1 MKRLIT
7 YKTWLCRLTLVLGCL
22 AIAMA
27 VHAASITVDG
37 INYTTASGGK
47 ATIAKYT
54 IIKATAES
62 PADTLFYTGDI
73 VIPEK
78 FTYEGVEYTVV
89 ATAANAFL
97 DCKNLTSVQL
107 PATCITIGRNSFK
120 GCTKLATSPIPM
132 TATSVGSGVF
142 NGCSSL
148 EEVTIM
154 SGWSKPVSEEFAN
167 CPNLKRLII
176 AEGSSPLVM
185 KIHAFGSTTE
195 ARSALRSIEY
205 IYMGRNV
212 DASAYLNNEQPF
224 HNMTNLKTLVI
235 GGESTTIQGTTFQG
249 CTALNTITFNEGNK
263 MSNIGSNAFENC
275 TSLTSINIPLGV
287 TVIEQNVFNNCQNL
301 KNVTL
306 SDGVTSIGN
315 SAFKNTGLTSFHFP
329 YALTTIGE
337 SAFENSKLSGDIE
350 LPGLL
355 TAIGTQAFAST
366 SLHGVTIPASVTDI
380 GNGAFAPI
388 ATLASISLNG
398 GNTSFMLDHGV
409 LLSAAGT
416 RLLVSAHE
424 GNIGTSYSNATVT
437 TIDNY
442 GLAHAPFT
450 TVYLPALASIGNYGF
465 AYSDLETFT
474 LESVVTVGVNVFM
487 GSALNDIVIAEGRN
501 EIPQGLCSQCTS
513 LTSVTLPT
521 TATNMMSNCFEGCT
535 ALEVMEIPANV
546 NYMEPGSVPATI
558 KELRVLNTNPPV
570 LADGV
575 FNENQHDVICKVAPS
590 SVSLFEN
597 TSQWYFLR
605 IVADESIS
613 SDVTMLGCPDGLYYA
628 TTNGDL
634 MYRDLNGNIVNT
646 NFNTGQHA
654 FTLQSYKNR
663 VYVAVAGQR
672 FTYQDPNQPLGDGEL
687 FYVNNSNGIF
697 YRVTVLNNVGH
708 TPSEDPFTMSIDA
721 DENKIYIS
729 DRNVGI
735 HEMSADATGL
745 YGQQPFL
752 VQNQWLPYY
761 NDEISW
767 GSITGGF
774 TKDKNGIFWMSKKF
788 NGVCLLRFTKDDI
801 YLSGGQG
808 KPKPYNALFKD
819 AIIKTFYLDEE
830 NGYLYMQVQTD
841 PYGCVPGIYRIAL
854 SRIENLVTGAD
865 VVGNENLRIADCELI
880 DNSPIKV
887 EGAEDSGE
895 LANVAQIT
903 GDGEYIYWS
912 YIAPASDDEA
922 IRRSVPLNTNNPLH
936 HSGIKCLKAKP
947 NDDGTMPTTV
957 TFAVEGVEAYG
968 VCAMNYSPYITP
980 ELEQTVEP
988 SFNYHKDDLARVYYV
1003 EIEQVEPSTIS
1014 YRILLPNGEWT
1025 EWTEYSDVLSFT
1037 ENGIYRIEA
1046 FAIADGKRPSETI
1059 ALEIIVDFPVQTA
1072 KPTINTE
1079 ETDNAVIVTATG
1091 NGEVKLYKDG
1101 VEVEN
1106 PCTIARTHVDQQ
1118 FTFTATAQE
1127 EGMQIS
1133 ETATA
1138 IITVPAQMDMS
1149 GDIVFI
1155 AGIDNGTGSTTAGP
1169 FSIEKQGVTIEVTNG
1184 LANSSHYRF
1193 YKNNTV
1199 TITSTVGDISKV
1211 VFDCI
1216 GEDDAQYGPGGFT
1229 VEDGEYTYSGKVGT
1243 WIGSAQSVVFTASN
1257 YQVRASKVTVTIG
1270 DGPAQTATPTIT
1282 TEMTDDAVIVTA
1294 TGDGEVKLYKDGVEV
1309 ENPCTIARTNVDQQF
1324 TFTATAQ
1331 EEGKLISET
1340 VTATITVPEIFVP
1353 TFATDGVTYDEVN
1366 GFSIRN
1372 VWIQD
1377 RAHTPQDWSLL
1388 PYCNTYARTAVMHDG
1403 FIYIA
1408 HSNALTVT
1416 AGDET
1421 LTQSVIYKVDA
1432 SNGKLV
1438 KKLPLTLDGEI
1449 YGGATL
1455 SCNTVGVDNF
1465 GHLYMA
1471 PFSSAMST
1479 IQQVYMVDKETGE
1492 LTLMGELDKGDALQR
1507 CDYIDLIGDITR
1519 EKAECNIMSAGA
1531 SSEYIFRWHAEQGGD
1546 WEGGFD
1552 GDPYLAIF
1560 DFYPETVTN
1569 WGYMPVV
1576 KMWQENPNDYSGELF
1591 FVDGFNSAPILYD
1604 VTGTMVD
1611 NFEGVNSDCLPMD
1624 NGANGICEFTLGGRH
1639 FIAFVAAQYTG
1650 YNDAT
1655 MQNRACQV
1663 YICELGDGK
1672 SMYGMQRYWMIPDE
1686 LGTVSDSGTR
1696 IECINVEYG
1705 TDDEGNEEVTLFIFK
1720 CYNGMGVYKI
1730 TAGYGPETPQTD
1742 TPTITTEM
1750 TDNAVIVTATGDGE
1764 VKLYKDGVEVEN
1776 PCTIART
1783 STEQRFTFTAT
1794 AHEEG
1799 KLISETATLAVTVPA
1814 KQAPEDDKTTGEYNI
1829 LPDGNP
1835 RMAGQ
1840 GVQDHL
1846 FVRDMN
1852 GSQTVDNTVN
1862 FYDNNEQLVWIW
1874 LDDDQIYMNES
1885 VQSLTPIAYNSAG
1898 DLYNE
1903 ITYNSLQCD
1912 IYLPSGFSLTQI
1924 IDNNGQQIKF
1934 AQGDR
1939 LPSTSNL
1946 IWAKKNE
1953 IKTIDGIQYDVYS
1966 LIIYNVNNYGSH
1978 FSSKNATMYQSQGA
1992 LKKDD
1997 APLFGLGLIYDGVSA
2012 SSSQLGDMI
2021 IANQVFTTR
2030 EASVAE
2036 WGANE
2041 SMFYYATG
2049 GNNMAQLF
2057 NLYNRVKLVVDG
2069 QIPEQ
2074 TAAPVINGTIDH
2086 VTGTYTIAL
2095 SPGEDN
2101 SVIYYRYINYSDDEW
2116 SEWMEYVN
2124 PIQFTEQGMYRI
2136 EAYAVAPGKQSSVHV
2151 YYDFMNSGPVY
2162 TATPTITAEETD
2174 NAVIVTATGDGEVK
2188 LYLDGVEVEN
2198 PYVIPKQE
2206 QTMTYNFTATAQ
2218 KEGYNISNEASLT
2231 VTVPGYGSGITVYV
2245 KADRAP
2251 HLFSWVPD
2259 GNGSWI
2265 NPLGDW
2271 PGSVMSNIMTVNR
2284 VQYYTYTF
2292 DPFPSVNII
2301 LNNGSGGF
2309 GNQTGDF
2316 VNITEDA
2323 YFVYNGGGL
2332 AYGVIPPT
2340 VYGNPTGEYAF
2351 YVNTDHWS
2359 KVNAVLDGV
2368 SYPMT
2373 LVGTD
2378 GAGYEVY
2385 KWENNMITAPSTITF
2400 NDGAGHQV
2408 VDASGHVYSSDYVK
2422 GGYYIYTFFASKQYA
2437 SLDMP
2442 TVITY
2447 EGEDQR
2453 PVLEDCAITL
2463 KSSNEVWNSYND
2475 VSFDITGT
2483 YFNPAARQGR
2493 ALYSVDGGEW
2503 VEFTSLL
2510 NSEQRFAQNVTLSFN
2525 PDVTRHTIRL
2535 AAQDLS
2541 GAYSAIVTVLEV
2553 TDAKALLCYDLPELE
2568 YTGEPLTFEPWIYD
2582 PYSYQQLTLGEDYT
2596 VTFSNNVNVGPASM
2610 NVQAIYP
2617 AYIGETTFT
2626 YAIIPH
2632 PISGEA
2638 YVVGGPFYYNGNAFT
2653 PAVVVI
2659 DDLLGE
2665 LTPGEDYTVTYIDNV
2680 EIGEAIAIVE
2690 GIGRCTG
2697 LIDVPFEILDPP
2709 MNERDWNIIK
2719 LFYSQYQNDQF
2730 VWNVDDPVSAKYNSG
2745 LTVEN
2750 ERVTGIELPEQGLE
2764 GGFPTMLLSLDELR
2778 TLDLSYNNLSGDAA
2792 SDMAQY
2798 AAAEGIT
2805 ATDLQN
2811 LFINNNEFTGNV
2823 GQMAALFGSLM
2834 DLNVSANHFDKVY
2847 PMVNPSVNL
2856 SLSEQLLEM
2865 DADITP
2871 GIESLITSIPTICL
2885 YDHAAQTFLTNLSAQ
2900 LTDQAQSPVWTMDL
2914 SFNNGAFNMYTS
2926 SPYRGLNGQ
2935 ILDGNTWL
2943 NSSWYN
2949 EQLLKVKFIFAPGDA
2964 NINGPVDITDLQ
2976 AMVNYIFGEYNRPFN
2991 YTAANL
2997 NNDNTVNVQDVVG
3010 EANLL
3015 LSMDLTM
3022 GTSGPG
3028 RAPVLETTTP
3038 QASLYWQDGVLYL
3051 NTSVPVAALDIV
3063 NDVNGDIKW
3072 NVANRGMVVKTAR
3085 GTQGEHTVIYSLGD
3099 AVIPPGL
3106 TAIATTTSHGATVV
3120 AAKLSDTDAELVKIK
3135 LNDGLTRLTD
3145 VPTDGNVQCQLDGN
3159 SLIINS
3165 GNPLE
3170 DVNIGIYTIDGKV
3183 IADKHLSHLDSGQ
3196 TLISMSDFAYSNG
3209 YLIIVVR
3216 NGRQVIATQ
3225 KLTQIK

>member
-1 MKRLIT
+1 MNKKLLLFAVLSLIVMSAPAQLKRSVAAHAPTRPQVQLVKPEAKMERATMRQPGTPVAKPPKKAGSVDVWYRRPAGAFAGSMVVEDGALAGFFYSPCIYGKPYSEYTFNGVATGVSDNASYMWDVQYGDANGYQWASVSGKDLTWTWTYEEPEVPHFYVDDGNNSWEWHMKGIDNNGSEYTSNLLFVPIIREVWDYDMLMSSKTFCYGGRSGDQAYTMYYLYGPEPYGSNEKGWWLGKNSGHADGIAQAFEKPEHPYRLKQVAMYCSHLDVTAPVKMTCRIYKLSSIPAYDDNGAVVLPEEPGEFLCEGEATVTPATYDNTGGLVFFTLYGEEDDLTYEIEPVIEDAILVVIDGYNSPEMANIT
-7 YKTWLCRLTLVLGCL
+7 DFSALCSYDYHADEGFGELAYIKYGFTDENGNLDYHWVGLNNLLEIGEMKTGLTIFLNIEHPFIVFNYPNENGEYTFPAEGGLMEKDMGDGSITRSIEFYSSVPSKDDDWYLHQVPDWLHIQLTDVILDIGEFSGVVNAEVTADPLPEGMNYREAVIRFDIHGDYLDYKFMQGEGSNPGDVNYYIVGSEPFGDWHTNAGAKMSLNNNGTYSYTATINGANWFVFADGLT
-22 AIAMA
+22 
-27 VHAASITVDG
+27 TVDG
-37 INYTTASGGK
+37 DW
-47 ATIAKYT
+47 
-54 IIKATAES
+54 
-62 PADTLFYTGDI
+62 DTFNSQYRYGPSIGYDET
-73 VIPEK
+73 VE
-78 FTYEGVEYTVV
+78 EGVWH
-89 ATAANAFL
+89 ATQ
-97 DCKNLTSVQL
+97 K
-107 PATCITIGRNSFK
+107 
-120 GCTKLATSPIPM
+120 
-132 TATSVGSGVF
+132 
-142 NGCSSL
+142 
-148 EEVTIM
+148 
-154 SGWSKPVSEEFAN
+154 
-167 CPNLKRLII
+167 
-176 AEGSSPLVM
+176 
-185 KIHAFGSTTE
+185 
-195 ARSALRSIEY
+195 
-205 IYMGRNV
+205 
-212 DASAYLNNEQPF
+212 
-224 HNMTNLKTLVI
+224 
-235 GGESTTIQGTTFQG
+235 QG
-249 CTALNTITFNEGNK
+249 N
-263 MSNIGSNAFENC
+263 
-275 TSLTSINIPLGV
+275 
-287 TVIEQNVFNNCQNL
+287 
-301 KNVTL
+301 
-306 SDGVTSIGN
+306 
-315 SAFKNTGLTSFHFP
+315 
-329 YALTTIGE
+329 
-337 SAFENSKLSGDIE
+337 
-350 LPGLL
+350 
-355 TAIGTQAFAST
+355 
-366 SLHGVTIPASVTDI
+366 
-380 GNGAFAPI
+380 GNGA
-388 ATLASISLNG
+388 
-398 GNTSFMLDHGV
+398 
-409 LLSAAGT
+409 
-416 RLLVSAHE
+416 
-424 GNIGTSYSNATVT
+424 
-437 TIDNY
+437 
-442 GLAHAPFT
+442 
-450 TVYLPALASIGNYGF
+450 YLF
-465 AYSDLETFT
+465 
-474 LESVVTVGVNVFM
+474 
-487 GSALNDIVIAEGRN
+487 
-501 EIPQGLCSQCTS
+501 
-513 LTSVTLPT
+513 
-521 TATNMMSNCFEGCT
+521 
-535 ALEVMEIPANV
+535 
-546 NYMEPGSVPATI
+546 
-558 KELRVLNTNPPV
+558 
-570 LADGV
+570 
-575 FNENQHDVICKVAPS
+575 
-590 SVSLFEN
+590 
-597 TSQWYFLR
+597 
-605 IVADESIS
+605 
-613 SDVTMLGCPDGLYYA
+613 
-628 TTNGDL
+628 
-634 MYRDLNGNIVNT
+634 
-646 NFNTGQHA
+646 
-654 FTLQSYKNR
+654 
-663 VYVAVAGQR
+663 
-672 FTYQDPNQPLGDGEL
+672 
-687 FYVNNSNGIF
+687 
-697 YRVTVLNNVGH
+697 
-708 TPSEDPFTMSIDA
+708 
-721 DENKIYIS
+721 
-729 DRNVGI
+729 
-735 HEMSADATGL
+735 
-745 YGQQPFL
+745 
-752 VQNQWLPYY
+752 
-761 NDEISW
+761 
-767 GSITGGF
+767 
-774 TKDKNGIFWMSKKF
+774 
-788 NGVCLLRFTKDDI
+788 
-801 YLSGGQG
+801 
-808 KPKPYNALFKD
+808 
-819 AIIKTFYLDEE
+819 
-830 NGYLYMQVQTD
+830 
-841 PYGCVPGIYRIAL
+841 
-854 SRIENLVTGAD
+854 
-865 VVGNENLRIADCELI
+865 
-880 DNSPIKV
+880 
-887 EGAEDSGE
+887 
-895 LANVAQIT
+895 
-903 GDGEYIYWS
+903 
-912 YIAPASDDEA
+912 
-922 IRRSVPLNTNNPLH
+922 
-936 HSGIKCLKAKP
+936 
-947 NDDGTMPTTV
+947 
-957 TFAVEGVEAYG
+957 
-968 VCAMNYSPYITP
+968 
-980 ELEQTVEP
+980 
-988 SFNYHKDDLARVYYV
+988 
-1003 EIEQVEPSTIS
+1003 
-1014 YRILLPNGEWT
+1014 
-1025 EWTEYSDVLSFT
+1025 
-1037 ENGIYRIEA
+1037 
-1046 FAIADGKRPSETI
+1046 
-1059 ALEIIVDFPVQTA
+1059 
-1072 KPTINTE
+1072 
-1079 ETDNAVIVTATG
+1079 TG
-1091 NGEVKLYKDG
+1091 NGSEYIFTFNPYTLMFKIESKVNITAPPVINCYETFNGMTVKATGQGHICLYLDG
-1101 VEVEN
+1101 VLHAEGEN
-1106 PCTIARTHVDQQ
+1106 SAEYTIPCGSETKWILAS
-1118 FTFTATAQE
+1118 ATAQE
-1127 EGMQIS
+1127 AGKEIS
-1133 ETATA
+1133 DFTYLSV
-1138 IITVPAQMDMS
+1138 TVPTHTDVS

-1155 AGIDNGTGSTTAGP
+1155 AGIDNGTSDGTAAP
-1169 FSIEKQGVTIEVTNG
+1169 YSIEKQGVLIEVTNG
-1184 LANSSHYRF
+1184 LANSTQYRF
-1193 YKNNTV
+1193 YKYQTV
-1199 TITSTVGDISKV
+1199 TITSSVGNISKV

-1216 GEDDAQYGPGGFT
+1216 AEDDAQYGPGGFT

-1270 DGPAQTATPTIT
+1270 DGPAQTAKPTIS
-1282 TEMTDDAVIVTA
+1282 TEMTDD
-1294 TGDGEVKLYKDGVEV
+1294 
-1309 ENPCTIARTNVDQQF
+1309 
-1324 TFTATAQ
+1324 
-1331 EEGKLISET
+1331 
-1340 VTATITVPEIFVP
+1340 
-1353 TFATDGVTYDEVN
+1353 
-1366 GFSIRN
+1366 
-1372 VWIQD
+1372 
-1377 RAHTPQDWSLL
+1377 
-1388 PYCNTYARTAVMHDG
+1388 
-1403 FIYIA
+1403 
-1408 HSNALTVT
+1408 
-1416 AGDET
+1416 
-1421 LTQSVIYKVDA
+1421 
-1432 SNGKLV
+1432 
-1438 KKLPLTLDGEI
+1438 
-1449 YGGATL
+1449 
-1455 SCNTVGVDNF
+1455 
-1465 GHLYMA
+1465 
-1471 PFSSAMST
+1471 
-1479 IQQVYMVDKETGE
+1479 
-1492 LTLMGELDKGDALQR
+1492 
-1507 CDYIDLIGDITR
+1507 
-1519 EKAECNIMSAGA
+1519 
-1531 SSEYIFRWHAEQGGD
+1531 
-1546 WEGGFD
+1546 
-1552 GDPYLAIF
+1552 
-1560 DFYPETVTN
+1560 
-1569 WGYMPVV
+1569 
-1576 KMWQENPNDYSGELF
+1576 
-1591 FVDGFNSAPILYD
+1591 
-1604 VTGTMVD
+1604 
-1611 NFEGVNSDCLPMD
+1611 
-1624 NGANGICEFTLGGRH
+1624 
-1639 FIAFVAAQYTG
+1639 
-1650 YNDAT
+1650 
-1655 MQNRACQV
+1655 
-1663 YICELGDGK
+1663 
-1672 SMYGMQRYWMIPDE
+1672 
-1686 LGTVSDSGTR
+1686 
-1696 IECINVEYG
+1696 
-1705 TDDEGNEEVTLFIFK
+1705 
-1720 CYNGMGVYKI
+1720 
-1730 TAGYGPETPQTD
+1730 
-1742 TPTITTEM
+1742 
-1750 TDNAVIVTATGDGE
+1750 AVIVTATGDGE

-1835 RMAGQ
+1835 RIAGQ

-1924 IDNNGQQIKF
+1924 IDNNGQQINF

-1939 LPSTSNL
+1939 IPSTAAL
-1946 IWAKKNE
+1946 TWGKKNE
-1953 IKTIDGIQYDVYS
+1953 IKVIDGIQYDVYT
-1966 LIIYNVNNYGSH
+1966 LIIYNVKTYGSH
-1978 FSSKNATMYQSQGA
+1978 FSGRDADMYQSRGA

-1997 APLFGLGLIYDGVSA
+1997 APLFGLGLVYDGVSA

-2021 IANQVFTTR
+2021 IANQVFNTR
-2030 EASVAE
+2030 EAGLAGWST
-2036 WGANE
+2036 NE

-2174 NAVIVTATGDGEVK
+2174 NAVIVTATGDGDVK
-2188 LYLDGVEVEN
+2188 LYMDGVEVEN

-2218 KEGYNISNEASLT
+2218 KEGYHISNEASLT

-2265 NPLGDW
+2265 YPLGDW

-2301 LNNGSGGF
+2301 LDNGSGGF

-2408 VDASGHVYSSDYVK
+2408 VDASGYVYSSEYVK

-2510 NSEQRFAQNVTLSFN
+2510 NSEQRFTQNVTLSFN

-2596 VTFSNNVNVGPASM
+2596 VSFSNNVNVGPASM

-2665 LTPGEDYTVTYIDNV
+2665 LTSGEDYTVTYIDNV
-2680 EIGEAIAIVE
+2680 EIGEAIALVE

-2719 LFYSQYQNDQF
+2719 RFYSQYQNDQF

-2745 LTVEN
+2745 LTVEI
-2750 ERVTGIELPEQGLE
+2750 ERVTGIELQEQGLE

-2805 ATDLQN
+2805 ATGLQN
-2811 LFINNNEFTGNV
+2811 LYINNNEFTGNV
-2823 GQMAALFGSLM
+2823 GQMAALFGNLTN
-2834 DLNVSANHFDKVY
+2834 LNVSANHFDKVY
-2847 PMVNPSVNL
+2847 PMVNPGVNL
-2856 SLSEQLLEM
+2856 SLNHQLLEM

-2871 GIESLITSIPTICL
+2871 GIESVITSIPTICL
-2885 YDHAAQTFLTNLSAQ
+2885 YDHAAQTFLTSLSAQ
-2900 LTDQAQSPVWTMDL
+2900 LADQAQSPVWTMDL

-2935 ILDGNTWL
+2935 ILDGYTWL

-3022 GTSGPG
+3022 GASGPG

-3145 VPTDGNVQCQLDGN
+3145 VPTDGNVQCQIDGN

-3170 DVNIGIYTIDGKV
+3170 NVNIGIYTIDGKV

-3196 TLISMSDFAYSNG
+3196 TRISMSDFAYSNG

>member
-7 YKTWLCRLTLVLGCL
+7 YKTWLCRLTLVLGCI

-329 YALTTIGE
+329 YALTSIGE

-355 TAIGTQAFAST
+355 TTIGTQAFAST

-388 ATLASISLNG
+388 ATLASISLNA
-398 GNTSFMLDHGV
+398 GNTSFRLDHGV
-409 LLSAAGT
+409 LLNAAGT

-424 GNIGTSYSNATVT
+424 GNIGTSYSNTTVT

-442 GLAHAPFT
+442 GLAHAPFA

-474 LESVVTVGVNVFM
+474 LESVVTAGVNLFM

-597 TSQWYFLR
+597 TSQWYFLS

-1079 ETDNAVIVTATG
+1079 ETDNAVIVTASG

-1101 VEVEN
+1101 VVVEN
-1106 PCTIARTHVDQQ
+1106 PCTIARTSTEQR

-1127 EGMQIS
+1127 
-1133 ETATA
+1133 
-1138 IITVPAQMDMS
+1138 D
-1149 GDIVFI
+1149 
-1155 AGIDNGTGSTTAGP
+1155 
-1169 FSIEKQGVTIEVTNG
+1169 
-1184 LANSSHYRF
+1184 
-1193 YKNNTV
+1193 
-1199 TITSTVGDISKV
+1199 
-1211 VFDCI
+1211 
-1216 GEDDAQYGPGGFT
+1216 
-1229 VEDGEYTYSGKVGT
+1229 
-1243 WIGSAQSVVFTASN
+1243 
-1257 YQVRASKVTVTIG
+1257 
-1270 DGPAQTATPTIT
+1270 
-1282 TEMTDDAVIVTA
+1282 
-1294 TGDGEVKLYKDGVEV
+1294 
-1309 ENPCTIARTNVDQQF
+1309 
-1324 TFTATAQ
+1324 
-1331 EEGKLISET
+1331 GKLISET
-1340 VTATITVPEIFVP
+1340 ATLVVTVPATEAINIV
-1353 TFATDGVTYDEVN
+1353 TDGVTYDEVN
-1366 GFSIRN
+1366 GFRIRN
-1372 VWIQD
+1372 LWIQD
-1377 RAHTPQDWSLL
+1377 RAHTPDVWSNK
-1388 PYCNTYARTAVMHDG
+1388 PYCNTYARTSVMSDG
-1403 FIYIA
+1403 YIYI
-1408 HSNALTVT
+1408 SRTNAKTVVQ
-1416 AGDET
+1416 GDET

-1432 SNGKLV
+1432 NTGNLV
-1438 KKLPLTLDGEI
+1438 KELPLTLNGNI

-1455 SCNTVGVDNF
+1455 SANSVGVDDF
-1465 GHLYMA
+1465 GHLYVA
-1471 PFSSAMST
+1471 PYSSEMSST
-1479 IQQVYMVDKETGE
+1479 LPVYMVDKETGE
-1492 LTLMGELDKGDALQR
+1492 LTLMGDLDKGDYQR

-1531 SSEYIFRWHAEQGGD
+1531 GSQYIFRWHADQGGD

-1552 GDPYLAIF
+1552 GDPYLPIF

-1576 KMWQENPNDYSGELF
+1576 KMWQENPNDYNGELF
-1591 FVDGFNSAPILYD
+1591 YVDGFYSAPILYD
-1604 VTGTMVD
+1604 ITGTMVD
-1611 NFEGVNSDCLPMD
+1611 NFDGVNPDCLPMD

-1663 YICELGDGK
+1663 YICELGDGQ
-1672 SMYGMQRYWMIPDE
+1672 SISGMQRYWMIPDE
-1686 LGTVSDSGTR
+1686 LGTISDGGTR

-1705 TDDEGNEEVTLFIFK
+1705 TDDEGNDEVTLFIFK

-1730 TAGYGPETPQTD
+1730 TAGYG
-1742 TPTITTEM
+1742 
-1750 TDNAVIVTATGDGE
+1750 
-1764 VKLYKDGVEVEN
+1764 
-1776 PCTIART
+1776 
-1783 STEQRFTFTAT
+1783 
-1794 AHEEG
+1794 
-1799 KLISETATLAVTVPA
+1799 SE
-1814 KQAPEDDKTTGEYNI
+1814 AP
-1829 LPDGNP
+1829 
-1835 RMAGQ
+1835 
-1840 GVQDHL
+1840 
-1846 FVRDMN
+1846 
-1852 GSQTVDNTVN
+1852 
-1862 FYDNNEQLVWIW
+1862 
-1874 LDDDQIYMNES
+1874 
-1885 VQSLTPIAYNSAG
+1885 
-1898 DLYNE
+1898 
-1903 ITYNSLQCD
+1903 
-1912 IYLPSGFSLTQI
+1912 
-1924 IDNNGQQIKF
+1924 
-1934 AQGDR
+1934 
-1939 LPSTSNL
+1939 
-1946 IWAKKNE
+1946 
-1953 IKTIDGIQYDVYS
+1953 
-1966 LIIYNVNNYGSH
+1966 
-1978 FSSKNATMYQSQGA
+1978 
-1992 LKKDD
+1992 
-1997 APLFGLGLIYDGVSA
+1997 
-2012 SSSQLGDMI
+2012 
-2021 IANQVFTTR
+2021 
-2030 EASVAE
+2030 
-2036 WGANE
+2036 
-2041 SMFYYATG
+2041 
-2049 GNNMAQLF
+2049 
-2057 NLYNRVKLVVDG
+2057 
-2069 QIPEQ
+2069 Q
-2074 TAAPVINGTIDH
+2074 TAAPVINGMLDY

-2174 NAVIVTATGDGEVK
+2174 NAVIVTAVGDGDVK
-2188 LYLDGVEVEN
+2188 LYMDGVEVEN

-2206 QTMTYNFTATAQ
+2206 QTMTYTFTATAQ
-2218 KEGYNISNEASLT
+2218 EEGLHISNEASLT

-2245 KADRAP
+2245 KADWAP

-2265 NPLGDW
+2265 YPLGDW

-2292 DPFPSVNII
+2292 DPYPSVNII
-2301 LNNGSGGF
+2301 LDNGSGGF

-2503 VEFTSLL
+2503 VEFTPLL
-2510 NSEQRFAQNVTLSFN
+2510 NSEQRFAQNVILSFN

-2568 YTGEPLTFEPWIYD
+2568 YTGEPLTFEPSIYD

-2596 VTFSNNVNVGPASM
+2596 VSFSNNVNVGPASM

-2638 YVVGGPFYYNGNAFT
+2638 YVVGGPFYYNGNPFT

-2665 LTPGEDYTVTYIDNV
+2665 LSPGEDYTVTYIDNV
-2680 EIGEAIAIVE
+2680 DIGEAIALVE

-2697 LIDVPFEILDPP
+2697 EIAVLFEILDPP

-2719 LFYSQYQNDQF
+2719 RFYSQYQNDQF
-2730 VWNVDDPVSAKYNSG
+2730 VWNVDDPVSAKYNPG

-2750 ERVTGIELPEQGLE
+2750 ERVTGIDLPEQGLE

-2805 ATDLQN
+2805 ATGLQN
-2811 LFINNNEFTGNV
+2811 LYINNNEFTGNV
-2823 GQMAALFGSLM
+2823 GQMAALFGNLT

-2847 PMVNPSVNL
+2847 PMVNPGVNL

-2885 YDHAAQTFLTNLSAQ
+2885 YDHAAQTFLTSLSAQ
-2900 LTDQAQSPVWTMDL
+2900 LTDQAQSPVWNMDL

-3022 GTSGPG
+3022 AASGPG
-3028 RAPVLETTTP
+3028 RAPMRDSAAP
-3038 QASLYWQDGVLYL
+3038 QASLFWQDGVLYL
-3051 NTSVPVAALDIV
+3051 NTTVPVAALDIV

-3135 LNDGLTRLTD
+3135 LNDGLTRLTE
-3145 VPTDGNVQCQLDGN
+3145 VPTDGIVQCQIDGN

-3196 TLISMSDFAYSNG
+3196 TRISMSDFAYSNG

-3216 NGRQVIATQ
+3216 NSRQVIATQ

>member
-1 MKRLIT
+1 MNKKLLLFAVLSLIVMSAPAQLKRSAAAHAPTRPQVQLVKPEAKMERATMRQPGTPVAKPPKKAGSVDVWYRHPAGAFVGSIAVEDGVYAGSYMMPFIYGKPYSEYTFNGVATGVSNNASYMWDVRYRDGNDDPWASVSGKDLTWTWGYEMTEVPHFHVNDGNNSWEWYIKGIDNGTEYPGYLLFTPNTKEALGYDMLMSSKTFCYGGRYGDQAYSMYYLYGPEPYGSNEKGWWLGKNSGHVDGIAQAFEKPEHPYRLKQVAMYCSHLDVTAPVKMTCRIYKLSSIPAYDDNGAVVLPEEPGEFLCEGEATVTPATYDNTGGLVFFTLYGEEDDLTYEIEPVIEDAILVVIDGYNSPEMANITDFSALCSSDFHADEGFGELAYIKYGFTDENGNLDYHWVGLNNLLEIGEMKTGLTIFLNIEHPFIVFNYPNENGEYTFPAEGGLMEKDLGDGTTTRSIEFYSSVPSEYENWNLHHVPDWLHIQLTDDTDQGEFTGLVNAEVNADPLPEGMNYREAVIRFDIYGDHLDYKFMQGEGSNPGDVNYYIVGSEPFGNWHTNAGVKMSLNNDGT
-7 YKTWLCRLTLVLGCL
+7 YSYTATIDGATWFVFADGLT
-22 AIAMA
+22 
-27 VHAASITVDG
+27 TVDG
-37 INYTTASGGK
+37 
-47 ATIAKYT
+47 
-54 IIKATAES
+54 
-62 PADTLFYTGDI
+62 DWDI
-73 VIPEK
+73 FNNQYRYGPSNGQDETVE
-78 FTYEGVEYTVV
+78 EGVWHVTQKQGNGNGAYLFTG
-89 ATAANAFL
+89 N
-97 DCKNLTSVQL
+97 
-107 PATCITIGRNSFK
+107 
-120 GCTKLATSPIPM
+120 
-132 TATSVGSGVF
+132 GS
-142 NGCSSL
+142 
-148 EEVTIM
+148 
-154 SGWSKPVSEEFAN
+154 
-167 CPNLKRLII
+167 
-176 AEGSSPLVM
+176 
-185 KIHAFGSTTE
+185 
-195 ARSALRSIEY
+195 EY
-205 IYMGRNV
+205 I
-212 DASAYLNNEQPF
+212 
-224 HNMTNLKTLVI
+224 
-235 GGESTTIQGTTFQG
+235 
-249 CTALNTITFNEGNK
+249 ITFNPYIRKFKIESK
-263 MSNIGSNAFENC
+263 VNITAPPVINC
-275 TSLTSINIPLGV
+275 YETFNGM
-287 TVIEQNVFNNCQNL
+287 TVKATGQGHICL
-301 KNVTL
+301 YL
-306 SDGVTSIGN
+306 DGVLHAEGEN
-315 SAFKNTGLTSFHFP
+315 SAE
-329 YALTTIGE
+329 Y
-337 SAFENSKLSGDIE
+337 
-350 LPGLL
+350 
-355 TAIGTQAFAST
+355 
-366 SLHGVTIPASVTDI
+366 TIPCGSETKWI
-380 GNGAFAPI
+380 
-388 ATLASISLNG
+388 LAS
-398 GNTSFMLDHGV
+398 
-409 LLSAAGT
+409 
-416 RLLVSAHE
+416 
-424 GNIGTSYSNATVT
+424 
-437 TIDNY
+437 
-442 GLAHAPFT
+442 
-450 TVYLPALASIGNYGF
+450 
-465 AYSDLETFT
+465 
-474 LESVVTVGVNVFM
+474 
-487 GSALNDIVIAEGRN
+487 
-501 EIPQGLCSQCTS
+501 
-513 LTSVTLPT
+513 
-521 TATNMMSNCFEGCT
+521 
-535 ALEVMEIPANV
+535 
-546 NYMEPGSVPATI
+546 
-558 KELRVLNTNPPV
+558 
-570 LADGV
+570 
-575 FNENQHDVICKVAPS
+575 
-590 SVSLFEN
+590 
-597 TSQWYFLR
+597 
-605 IVADESIS
+605 
-613 SDVTMLGCPDGLYYA
+613 
-628 TTNGDL
+628 
-634 MYRDLNGNIVNT
+634 
-646 NFNTGQHA
+646 
-654 FTLQSYKNR
+654 
-663 VYVAVAGQR
+663 
-672 FTYQDPNQPLGDGEL
+672 
-687 FYVNNSNGIF
+687 
-697 YRVTVLNNVGH
+697 
-708 TPSEDPFTMSIDA
+708 
-721 DENKIYIS
+721 
-729 DRNVGI
+729 
-735 HEMSADATGL
+735 
-745 YGQQPFL
+745 
-752 VQNQWLPYY
+752 
-761 NDEISW
+761 
-767 GSITGGF
+767 
-774 TKDKNGIFWMSKKF
+774 
-788 NGVCLLRFTKDDI
+788 
-801 YLSGGQG
+801 
-808 KPKPYNALFKD
+808 
-819 AIIKTFYLDEE
+819 
-830 NGYLYMQVQTD
+830 
-841 PYGCVPGIYRIAL
+841 
-854 SRIENLVTGAD
+854 
-865 VVGNENLRIADCELI
+865 
-880 DNSPIKV
+880 
-887 EGAEDSGE
+887 
-895 LANVAQIT
+895 
-903 GDGEYIYWS
+903 
-912 YIAPASDDEA
+912 
-922 IRRSVPLNTNNPLH
+922 
-936 HSGIKCLKAKP
+936 
-947 NDDGTMPTTV
+947 
-957 TFAVEGVEAYG
+957 
-968 VCAMNYSPYITP
+968 
-980 ELEQTVEP
+980 
-988 SFNYHKDDLARVYYV
+988 
-1003 EIEQVEPSTIS
+1003 
-1014 YRILLPNGEWT
+1014 
-1025 EWTEYSDVLSFT
+1025 
-1037 ENGIYRIEA
+1037 
-1046 FAIADGKRPSETI
+1046 
-1059 ALEIIVDFPVQTA
+1059 
-1072 KPTINTE
+1072 
-1079 ETDNAVIVTATG
+1079 
-1091 NGEVKLYKDG
+1091 
-1101 VEVEN
+1101 
-1106 PCTIARTHVDQQ
+1106 
-1118 FTFTATAQE
+1118 ATAQE
-1127 EGMQIS
+1127 AGKEIS
-1133 ETATA
+1133 DFTYLSV
-1138 IITVPAQMDMS
+1138 TVPTHTDVS

-1155 AGIDNGTGSTTAGP
+1155 AGIDNGTSDGTAAP
-1169 FSIEKQGVTIEVTNG
+1169 YSIEKQGVLIEVTNG
-1184 LANSSHYRF
+1184 LANSTQYRF
-1193 YKNNTV
+1193 YKYQTV
-1199 TITSTVGDISKV
+1199 TITSSVGNISKV

-1216 GEDDAQYGPGGFT
+1216 AEDDAQYGPGGFT

-1270 DGPAQTATPTIT
+1270 DGPAQTAAPTIS

-1324 TFTATAQ
+1324 TFTATA
-1331 EEGKLISET
+1331 
-1340 VTATITVPEIFVP
+1340 
-1353 TFATDGVTYDEVN
+1353 
-1366 GFSIRN
+1366 
-1372 VWIQD
+1372 
-1377 RAHTPQDWSLL
+1377 
-1388 PYCNTYARTAVMHDG
+1388 
-1403 FIYIA
+1403 
-1408 HSNALTVT
+1408 
-1416 AGDET
+1416 
-1421 LTQSVIYKVDA
+1421 
-1432 SNGKLV
+1432 
-1438 KKLPLTLDGEI
+1438 
-1449 YGGATL
+1449 
-1455 SCNTVGVDNF
+1455 
-1465 GHLYMA
+1465 
-1471 PFSSAMST
+1471 
-1479 IQQVYMVDKETGE
+1479 
-1492 LTLMGELDKGDALQR
+1492 
-1507 CDYIDLIGDITR
+1507 
-1519 EKAECNIMSAGA
+1519 
-1531 SSEYIFRWHAEQGGD
+1531 
-1546 WEGGFD
+1546 
-1552 GDPYLAIF
+1552 
-1560 DFYPETVTN
+1560 
-1569 WGYMPVV
+1569 
-1576 KMWQENPNDYSGELF
+1576 
-1591 FVDGFNSAPILYD
+1591 
-1604 VTGTMVD
+1604 
-1611 NFEGVNSDCLPMD
+1611 
-1624 NGANGICEFTLGGRH
+1624 
-1639 FIAFVAAQYTG
+1639 
-1650 YNDAT
+1650 
-1655 MQNRACQV
+1655 
-1663 YICELGDGK
+1663 
-1672 SMYGMQRYWMIPDE
+1672 
-1686 LGTVSDSGTR
+1686 
-1696 IECINVEYG
+1696 
-1705 TDDEGNEEVTLFIFK
+1705 
-1720 CYNGMGVYKI
+1720 
-1730 TAGYGPETPQTD
+1730 
-1742 TPTITTEM
+1742 
-1750 TDNAVIVTATGDGE
+1750 
-1764 VKLYKDGVEVEN
+1764 
-1776 PCTIART
+1776 
-1783 STEQRFTFTAT
+1783 
-1794 AHEEG
+1794 HEEG
-1799 KLISETATLAVTVPA
+1799 KLISETATTTVVVPA
-1814 KQAPEDDKTTGEYNI
+1814 LEVEEGYQIDMVWDNLNLPLSNTSDVRQGFGMKGKFYINDK
-1829 LPDGNP
+1829 
-1835 RMAGQ
+1835 A
-1840 GVQDHL
+1840 
-1846 FVRDMN
+1846 
-1852 GSQTVDNTVN
+1852 SQTVYVVDRNGLTGKTYPGGRNCGITRDEAGNIIISNAFFPDAWNSETTIKVINPETDEMKEYIVPEECAIQGRCDFIGFARGNLMEDGVLYISGSLTYGVSVFTISGGDVNIDECYTAPCDDVAPTSSTVVNYYTDLSGKDALLYVTRNAIPTKLSFIDDNLVATTFSLPYKGNCNGTFPFVWDNKEFFLYPTLPNYQNGFAIATAGASEPIVSVPTTVN
-1862 FYDNNEQLVWIW
+1862 SNHNGFQANW
-1874 LDDDQIYMNES
+1874 LNAE
-1885 VQSLTPIAYNSAG
+1885 
-1898 DLYNE
+1898 E
-1903 ITYNSLQCD
+1903 
-1912 IYLPSGFSLTQI
+1912 
-1924 IDNNGQQIKF
+1924 
-1934 AQGDR
+1934 
-1939 LPSTSNL
+1939 
-1946 IWAKKNE
+1946 
-1953 IKTIDGIQYDVYS
+1953 DGEGV
-1966 LIIYNVNNYGSH
+1966 IIYQYYPGNN
-1978 FSSKNATMYQSQGA
+1978 
-1992 LKKDD
+1992 L
-1997 APLFGLGLIYDGVSA
+1997 
-2012 SSSQLGDMI
+2012 
-2021 IANQVFTTR
+2021 
-2030 EASVAE
+2030 SV
-2036 WGANE
+2036 
-2041 SMFYYATG
+2041 YRLTKTG
-2049 GNNMAQLF
+2049 GS
-2057 NLYNRVKLVVDG
+2057 VT
-2069 QIPEQ
+2069 EQ

-2174 NAVIVTATGDGEVK
+2174 NAVIVTATGDGDVK
-2188 LYLDGVEVEN
+2188 LYMDGVEVEN

-2218 KEGYNISNEASLT
+2218 KEGYHISNEASLT

-2385 KWENNMITAPSTITF
+2385 KWENNIITAPSTITF

-2510 NSEQRFAQNVTLSFN
+2510 NSEQRFTQNVTLSFN

-2596 VTFSNNVNVGPASM
+2596 VSFSNNVNVGPASM

-2665 LTPGEDYTVTYIDNV
+2665 LTPGEDYTVSYIDNV

-2730 VWNVDDPVSAKYNSG
+2730 VWNVDDPVSAKYNPG

-2750 ERVTGIELPEQGLE
+2750 ERVTGIELQEQGLE

-2778 TLDLSYNNLSGDAA
+2778 TLDLSYNNLNGDAA

-2805 ATDLQN
+2805 ATGLQN
-2811 LFINNNEFTGNV
+2811 LYINNNEFTGNV
-2823 GQMAALFGSLM
+2823 GQMAALFGNLTN
-2834 DLNVSANHFDKVY
+2834 LNVSANHFDKVY
-2847 PMVNPSVNL
+2847 PMVNPGVNL

-2871 GIESLITSIPTICL
+2871 GIESVITSIPTICL
-2885 YDHAAQTFLTNLSAQ
+2885 YDHAAQTFLTSLSAQ

-2935 ILDGNTWL
+2935 ILDGYTWL

-2976 AMVNYIFGEYNRPFN
+2976 AMVNYIFGEYYRPFN

-3022 GTSGPG
+3022 GASGPG

-3085 GTQGEHTVIYSLGD
+3085 GTQGEHTVIYSLDD

-3145 VPTDGNVQCQLDGN
+3145 VPTDGNVQCQIDGN

-3170 DVNIGIYTIDGKV
+3170 NVNIGIYTIDGKV

-3196 TLISMSDFAYSNG
+3196 TRISMSDFAYSNG